1 MFAGI
6 EGTIVDKQ
14 FINMDKRLYQ
24 YMLSVSLKE
33 SGPLQALREETALE
47 PMAVLQ
53 ITPDQGQL
61 LALLVKVLG
70 ARRILEIGT
79 YTGYSAMCM
88 AEALPEDGELI
99 TCDVNVEWT
108 DVAKRHWQAA
118 GLAEKIELRIGLAI
132 ETLEGMLTDGQEHSF
147 DMVFVDADKVN
158 YCNYYDLGMRLVRSG
173 GLILIDNTLWKGRVA
188 DPQVQDADTC
198 AIRDLN
204 ARVFNDSRADVSV
217 NPVGDG
223 LTLVRKR

>member
-1 MFAGI
+1 M
-6 EGTIVDKQ
+6 DKQ

-24 YMLSVSLKE
+24 YMLAVSLKE
-33 SGPLQALREETALE
+33 SKPLCALREETALE

-79 YTGYSAMCM
+79 YTGYSAMWM
-88 AEALPEDGELI
+88 AQALPEDGELI

-108 DVAKRHWQAA
+108 DVARRHWQAA
-118 GLAEKIELRIGLAI
+118 GLAEKIELRIGSAI
-132 ETLEGMLTDGQEHSF
+132 ETLEGMLAEGQELSF
-147 DMVFVDADKVN
+147 DMVFIDADKVN

-188 DPQVQDADTC
+188 DQQVQDADTC

-204 ARVFNDSRADVSV
+204 VRVFKDSRVDVSV

>member
-1 MFAGI
+1 MLAGI
-6 EGTIVDKQ
+6 GGTLMDKQ
-14 FINMDKRLYQ
+14 FIKMDKQLYQ

-33 SGPLQALREETALE
+33 SKPLRALREETALE

-88 AEALPEDGELI
+88 AEALPEDGEII

-108 DVAKRHWQAA
+108 DVARRHWKAA
-118 GLAEKIELRIGLAI
+118 GLAEKIELRIGPAI
-132 ETLEGMLTDGQEHSF
+132 ETLEGMLADGQELSF
-147 DMVFVDADKVN
+147 DIVFVDADKVN

-188 DPQVQDADTC
+188 DQQEQDADTC
-198 AIRDLN
+198 AIRELN
-204 ARVFNDSRADVSV
+204 DREFRDSRVDASV